1 MSTSEQLTSKT
12 SFGSIICS
20 DALYRIRR
28 FNKGAQNLTVFAY
41 SLLPVAAA
49 QAAGIQNSN
58 PNTVLFTPTAL
69 DPESTRV
76 PDSGSIQD
84 DIDRATGWFFMGAWN
99 ERGNLIRQASGPN
112 STAYCLGNL
121 SVALHQL
128 GTLNGA
134 EYNGAA
140 GALSLLPTAGALVGS
155 PTKELWVVYKLMPL
169 AGILSMFLSLGG
181 TMVPTQAG
189 AYDPKVSFTYGGMI
203 ATTSLIAEKRRQ
215 EELEDARTSLISPA
229 EMFARRV
236 QRRAEDDRGG
246 IYRNVWI
253 GIAIQAVL
261 IATILIA
268 LWFGQMGGVITW
280 WCDVYAWMWFW
291 YFLVVIVSIVENFVG
306 VPFTNNWTLRISKV
320 PHTIQI
326 SRDAPKVQAR
336 DGKDVLDAIKS
347 GFNATSLVKLSR
359 QEPYTKRNSCFYVV
373 ISQEGVSAAHATF
386 RVLSKASNVAVFAF
400 GTALFASATLMSVSV
415 VLMILSLVLSAG
427 VWGRVTAM
435 WIASQMNKVS
445 DPVLHTVV
453 RERLDAAGHM
463 EEILKIPGLIVET
476 GGHIIINGYSIK
488 RRNPWFST
496 ATYIG
501 LLAAPYDITKSAIF
515 TQPDSTMG
523 ESRSDA
529 LMVKSP
535 RLRQGYEFMDSSGS
549 DNHIV

>member
-1 MSTSEQLTSKT
+1 MSKA

-20 DALYRIRR
+20 DALYRFRR
-28 FNKGAQNLTVFAY
+28 FTRNAETFVVFAC
-41 SLLPVAAA
+41 SLLPMAAA
-49 QAAGIQNSN
+49 QARGRVDAN
-58 PNTVLFTPTAL
+58 PNTALFTPTAL
-69 DPESTRV
+69 DPASTWV
-76 PDSGSIQD
+76 PDSGTIQD
-84 DIDRATGWFFMGAWN
+84 DIDHATGWFFMDAWGQ
-99 ERGNLIRQASGPN
+99 RGNLIRQARGPN
-112 STAYCLGNL
+112 STLYCLGNL
-121 SVALHQL
+121 SLALHEL

-203 ATTSLIAEKRRQ
+203 ATTDLIAEKRRQ

-229 EMFARRV
+229 ETFARRV

-246 IYRNVWI
+246 MYRNVWI
-253 GIAIQAVL
+253 GVAIQAGL

-291 YFLVVIVSIVENFVG
+291 YFLVVLLSIVENFVG
-306 VPFTNNWTLRISKV
+306 VPFTNNWTLRISKA
-320 PHTIQI
+320 PHGVEI

-336 DGKDVLDAIKS
+336 DGKDILDIIKA
-347 GFNATSLVKLSR
+347 GFNATSFVRLSS
-359 QEPYTKRNSCFYVV
+359 QEPYTKRNTCFYVV
-373 ISQEGVSAAHATF
+373 ISQEGVSPTHAAF

-400 GTALFASATLMSVSV
+400 GTTLFASATLMSVSV

-435 WIASQMNKVS
+435 WIASQMNKFS

-453 RERLDAAGHM
+453 PERLDVAGHM
-463 EEILKIPGLIVET
+463 EEILKLPGLLIET

-488 RRNPWFST
+488 RRSPWFSA

-501 LLAAPYDITKSAIF
+501 LLAAPYDITKLAMF
-515 TQPDSTMG
+515 TQPSSAKKYSQADTQDMQIT
-523 ESRSDA
+523 
-529 LMVKSP
+529 P
-535 RLRQGYEFMDSSGS
+535 LRRGYEFSDSSSEGH
-549 DNHIV
+549 NV

>member
-1 MSTSEQLTSKT
+1 MSTSEQPTSKA

-84 DIDRATGWFFMGAWN
+84 DIDRATGWFFMSAWN

-128 GTLNGA
+128 GTLNSA

-155 PTKELWVVYKLMPL
+155 PTKELWVLYKLMPL

-215 EELEDARTSLISPA
+215 EELEDARTSLMSPA
-229 EMFARRV
+229 EVFARRV

-268 LWFGQMGGVITW
+268 LWFGQMG
-280 WCDVYAWMWFW
+280 
-291 YFLVVIVSIVENFVG
+291 VVIVSIVENFVG

-359 QEPYTKRNSCFYVV
+359 HEPYTKRNSCFYVV

-476 GGHIIINGYSIK
+476 GGHIIINGHSIK
-488 RRNPWFST
+488 RRNPWFSA